1 MTKTILIL
9 ATTLLVTWIL
19 AFMSMQEAIAP
30 AAPKDATFNN
40 LNVLRN
46 LNVGQSAII
55 SGNSDVIGNSH
66 VGGDQTVDGILQLGG
81 TAGAKVKLA
90 GDGKIDIET
99 PGGKVTIR
107 INTPSGPAGF
117 EIIGNSVVTGD
128 SHVGGGLT
136 IDGVTFRKNGDNLD
150 IEAGGEI
157 TTVRIIT
164 GFGGAGVLAVSG
176 NVLIATPLG
185 PAHVEIRGN
194 SVVTGDSHVGGSQTV
209 DGDQHVKGTKSGV
222 VETSSG
228 ERKLYALES
237 PTVRFIDE
245 GFGTLNDGALRIDMD
260 QIFMETIE
268 GPLLVHLTPYGPANL
283 YVEEIGENY
292 FVVKS
297 LSGDDVDFGWYASAF
312 RKGYSDVRLEQ
323 ASQ

>member
-117 EIIGNSVVTGD
+117 EII
-128 SHVGGGLT
+128 
-136 IDGVTFRKNGDNLD
+136 
-150 IEAGGEI
+150 
-157 TTVRIIT
+157 
-164 GFGGAGVLAVSG
+164 
-176 NVLIATPLG
+176 
-185 PAHVEIRGN
+185 GN